1 MSLLLSL
8 PIGLLICL
16 GILFLGLLLGVFF
29 EAPKTSTVL
38 VMITVGV
45 LWFFF
50 DIPIFSAIWNNP
62 LWAILGF
69 IAYFVVGTGWS
80 MVKWFLH
87 ALRLKDDYIEA
98 MTLWINHYATDKSA
112 EEANLAWWTSM
123 SGEDWHTKIPPQ
135 ASNNKELITLWIL
148 YWPWSM
154 LWTLLDDPLRR
165 LVNWIYRQIQFVYVR
180 ITDKVFAGIN
190 VPTQRELQ
198 LETQR
203 LRAKQQEAWNKQES
217 EKARVNAYGYDEEAD
232 E

>member
-29 EAPKTSTVL
+29 EAPKTSTAL

-62 LWAILGF
+62 LWAMLGF

-80 MVKWFLH
+80 MVKWLLH
-87 ALRLKDDYIEA
+87 VTRLKDDFLEDREKWLKSEA
-98 MTLWINHYATDKSA
+98 GNLPS
-112 EEANLAWWTSM
+112 EEVELAWWNSFEG
-123 SGEDWHTKIPPQ
+123 SQWRPKIPAH
-135 ASNNKELITLWIL
+135 ASNHKELITLWIM
-148 YWPWSM
+148 YWPWSA

-180 ITDKVFAGIN
+180 ISDKVFAGIN

-203 LRAKQQEAWNKQES
+203 LRTKQQEAWNKQES